1 MQRTGRRAVT
11 GDGRRSLV
19 FAAHQPPVSL
29 THGAGIR
36 THRLLM
42 GLARSFSVSLVT
54 YDQAWADGDIDAAE
68 MRRLLP
74 GVEVT
79 AIPSP
84 RTPKRRAQAE
94 SLMTR
99 RSWQWGRFSTP
110 AYARALRAVVDL
122 RSSQLVHFDDLGVA
136 LAGPPPGTV
145 GVFAPHNV
153 EHRII
158 QGSAAKDTGARAAF
172 AAIEWRKIRREEQAA
187 WRRMSLCLAVSEID
201 AGLMRR
207 VGAKRV
213 ELCPNGVDP
222 VDQLP
227 FPRRSEHEPLRLLFV
242 GTVSYRPYERG
253 IAWFVREV
261 LPRLRESVPVELD
274 VVGSPPLKPI
284 SAPGVRYHGRVPAL
298 QPSYQRAHAVLV
310 PVFEGSGTRLKVIE
324 AMAYGRPVVST
335 PLGSEGLPVRAGE
348 HFLEAETAEEF
359 TEALE
364 KVADDAARGD
374 EGLGRMLE
382 RAREV
387 VRPLFWPNIVAGLV
401 DLYRRE
407 LERVARR
414 S

>member
-1 MQRTGRRAVT
+1 MP
-11 GDGRRSLV
+11 SLV

-36 THRLLM
+36 THRLVT
-42 GLARSFSVSLVT
+42 GLARCFSVSLVT
-54 YDQAWADGDIDAAE
+54 HDQAWAEDDIDAAE

-74 GVEVT
+74 DVDVT
-79 AIPSP
+79 AIPGP
-84 RTPKRRAQAE
+84 RTSKRRAQTE
-94 SLMTR
+94 SVMSR
-99 RSWQWGRFSTP
+99 RSWQWGRFATP
-110 AYARALRAVVDL
+110 VYARALRAVVEQ

-136 LAGPPPGTV
+136 LAGPLPGTM

-187 WRRMSLCLAVSEID
+187 WRGMSLCLAVSEID
-201 AGLMRR
+201 AAMMRR
-207 VGAKRV
+207 AGAKRV

-222 VDQLP
+222 VDQLG

-261 LPRLRESVPVELD
+261 LPRLRERVPVELD

-284 SAPGVRYHGRVPAL
+284 SAPGVRYRGRVTTL
-298 QPSYQRAHAVLV
+298 HSWYERAHAVLV

-335 PLGSEGLPVRAGE
+335 PLGSEGLPVRSHE
-348 HFLEAETAEEF
+348 HFIEASTAEQF

-364 KVADDAARGD
+364 KLAHQTACGD
-374 EGLGRMLE
+374 ESLGRLLE
-382 RAREV
+382 RARAAI
-387 VRPLFWPNIVAGLV
+387 RPLFWPNIVAGLV
-401 DLYRRE
+401 DLYRGE
-407 LERVARR
+407 LERVVRR

>member
-1 MQRTGRRAVT
+1 MTR
-11 GDGRRSLV
+11 DGAPSLV

-36 THRLLM
+36 THRLLI
-42 GLARSFSVSLVT
+42 GLAQSFSVSLVT
-54 YDQAWADGDIDAAE
+54 YDQAWAEGDVDAAE

-74 GVEVT
+74 NVEVM
-79 AIPSP
+79 AIPAP

-94 SLMTR
+94 SLMSR
-99 RSWQWGRFSTP
+99 RSWQWGRFATP
-110 AYARALRAVVDL
+110 AYARALRAVVER

-136 LAGPPPGTV
+136 LAGPVPGTI

-153 EHRII
+153 EHRIV
-158 QGSAAKDTGARAAF
+158 QGAAAKDTGVRATF
-172 AAIEWRKIRREEQAA
+172 AAVEWRKIRREEQAA

-201 AGLMRR
+201 AAMMRR
-207 VGAKRV
+207 AGAKRV
-213 ELCPNGVDP
+213 DLCPNGVDP
-222 VDQLP
+222 VDQLS

-261 LPRLRESVPVELD
+261 LPRLRERVPVELD

-284 SAPGVRYHGRVPAL
+284 SAPGVRYCGQVTELTRW
-298 QPSYQRAHAVLV
+298 YERAHAVLV

-335 PLGSEGLPVRAGE
+335 PLGSEGLPVRPGQ
-348 HFLEAETAEEF
+348 HFLEAATVEEF

-364 KVADDAARGD
+364 RVADDTACGD
-374 EGLGRMLE
+374 EALGRMLE

-387 VRPLFWPNIVAGLV
+387 IRPLFWPNIVAGLV
-401 DLYRRE
+401 DLYSRE
-407 LERVARR
+407 FERAARR